1 MHSSHLFTAFGIGDI
16 LEYGIGDVT
25 VAATPLNLVY
35 HTSHSQVHRGLP
47 RT

>member
-1 MHSSHLFTAFGIGDI
+1 MHSTHLFTAFGIGDI

-25 VAATPLNLVY
+25 VATPLYLVY
-35 HTSHSQVHRGLP
+35 HTSHSQVHRGPP